1 MFRFKQFSII
11 QDKAAM
17 KVCTDSCLFG
27 SLINANECLSIL
39 DIGSGTG
46 LLSLMLAQKYPNAK
60 ITAVEIDL
68 EASINARE
76 NIENALPL
84 SKNITFV
91 EADIKTFETNHQQ
104 KYDLIISNP
113 PFYQQYLKSPNDK
126 KNIAHHNELLTFH
139 DLINV
144 IKKLL
149 APNGRVWILLPPFEM
164 SRFESICL
172 SNGLLAQEMFSIKH
186 SSEKPSIR
194 IVARFGEQKN
204 TIVNTEQI
212 NIHEKD
218 NKTYSERFMNLLR
231 DYYLIF

>member
-1 MFRFKQFSII
+1 MFRFKQFTVI

-27 SLINANECLSIL
+27 SLINANESLSIL

-60 ITAVEIDL
+60 ITAVEIDP
-68 EASINARE
+68 EASINAIE

-84 SKNITFV
+84 SKNISFV
-91 EADIKTFETNHQQ
+91 EADIKTFKKDHLQ

-113 PFYQQYLKSPNDK
+113 PFYQQYLKSPKDK
-126 KNIAHHNELLTFH
+126 KNIAHHNELLTFS
-139 DLINV
+139 DLIDA
-144 IKKLL
+144 ILKLL
-149 APNGRVWILLPPFEM
+149 APNGQVWILLPPFEM

-172 SNGLLAQEMFSIKH
+172 SKGLLAQEMFSIKH
-186 SSEKPSIR
+186 NSEKPPIR
-194 IVARFGEQKN
+194 MVARFSEQKN
-204 TIVNTEQI
+204 TVVTTEVI